1 MAKTTTERLREYLA
15 QLPPKAQALLM
26 REFERAIERGEDAA
40 VAALVLEELRRVARS
55 PSDDVAARVEDPARL
70 VFRPLEPFLVDGNG
84 AIRPGQIR
92 RASLLPVWQWMCREG
107 APDAA
112 RAFVTELA
120 QLDEAASAPERNRP
134 VNAFQAIAA
143 EAIDG
148 VLARGADSRRT
159 LSRLGSPQAIEDL
172 PAIGAV
178 LKAREA
184 LDTLNSRLPITLRAF
199 GDSQIASVNGSLSNP
214 VLQSRPVL
222 PFALSLVIARLVA
235 PWQVIRLAIA
245 AAGSDDEIRVAATPF
260 GVAVTMVIHDLVQ
273 IAGGLRADIKR
284 GNFTDVPDCLKTVH
298 DGVRGLRTELDIRND
313 SAWGRQLAAIRVDI
327 SNTLQTEIDS
337 VPGRVRRLL
346 RQRPD
351 KDISVT
357 SRLDPIDIDETA
369 ALIDF
374 VAVCRTYASELAINE
389 VTLRTFSDLQHYLEP
404 TTEALV
410 ESLRGAD
417 SKVLPFRQMQA
428 KAAIRF
434 CEVLFGRDYA
444 ALMERAAETALN
456 GERKSA
462 RAG

>member
-40 VAALVLEELRRVARS
+40 VATLVLEELRRVARN

-70 VFRPLEPFLVDGNG
+70 VFRPLEPFLVDGNT
-84 AIRPGQIR
+84 AFRPGQIR
-92 RASLLPVWQWMCREG
+92 RASLLSVWQWLCREG
-107 APDAA
+107 APEAA

-120 QLDEAASAPERNRP
+120 QLDEAASASERNRP
-134 VNAFQAIAA
+134 VNTFQAIAA
-143 EAIDG
+143 QTIDG
-148 VLARGADSRRT
+148 VLANGTDNRRA
-159 LSRLGSPQAIEDL
+159 LARLGAPQAVEDL
-172 PAIGAV
+172 PAIGTV

-184 LDTLNSRLPITLRAF
+184 LDTLNSRLPVTLRAF
-199 GDSQIASVNGSLSNP
+199 GDSQIASVNSSLNNP
-214 VLQSRPVL
+214 VLQSRQVL

-260 GVAVTMVIHDLVQ
+260 GVAVTMAIHDLVQ

-284 GNFTDVPDCLKTVH
+284 GNFTEVPDCLKTVH

-327 SNTLQTEIDS
+327 SNALQTEIDS

-351 KDISVT
+351 KDISAT
-357 SRLDPIDIDETA
+357 SRLDPIDVDETA
-369 ALIDF
+369 ALINF

-417 SKVLPFRQMQA
+417 SKVLPFRQMQV